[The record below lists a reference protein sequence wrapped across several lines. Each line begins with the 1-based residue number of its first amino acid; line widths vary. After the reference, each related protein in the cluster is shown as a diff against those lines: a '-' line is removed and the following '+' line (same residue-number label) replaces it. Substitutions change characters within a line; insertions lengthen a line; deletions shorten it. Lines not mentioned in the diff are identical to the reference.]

1 MYYDSET
8 STEDINLTPG
18 LNIVHVFKKCLPR
31 PQCGNA
37 PFGVVFGIMCRQGAA
52 LGVGQHMQI
61 LQAASSYSC
70 SHRSSRAACL
80 T

>member
-52 LGVGQHMQI
+52 LG
-61 LQAASSYSC
+61 
-70 SHRSSRAACL
+70 
-80 T
+80 